1 MPSLPRALNINAQ
14 SSNVY
19 SMVDRT
25 RALKAQLARTALQR
39 ELAIESLLIGVLE
52 TLAQAKAQARAN

>member
-1 MPSLPRALNINAQ
+1 MPSPSRPLNISAL
-14 SSNVY
+14 Y

-39 ELAIESLLIGVLE
+39 ELAVESWLIALLE
-52 TLAQAKAQARAN
+52 ALAPSKAPVARAS

>member
-1 MPSLPRALNINAQ
+1 MPSLPRTLNISAL
-14 SSNVY
+14 Y

-39 ELAIESLLIGVLE
+39 ELAIESLLIGLLE
-52 TLAQAKAQARAN
+52 TLAPATSKGGAPARAN